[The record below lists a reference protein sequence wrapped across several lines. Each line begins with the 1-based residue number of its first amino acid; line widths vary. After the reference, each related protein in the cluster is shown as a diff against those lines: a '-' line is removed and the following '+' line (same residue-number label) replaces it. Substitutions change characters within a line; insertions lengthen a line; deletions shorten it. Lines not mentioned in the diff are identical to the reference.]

1 MKLNIDNLYPG
12 LAINPKL
19 VQKVVE
25 ENPVWNY
32 IFSQFWEIANSVDL
46 PHFLRQFFNDEI
58 QDMYTWWFLN
68 SGRPMS
74 LEHRN

>member
-25 ENPVWNY
+25 ENPVWND

-46 PHFLRQFFNDEI
+46 QKFASFLRQFF
-58 QDMYTWWFLN
+58 
-68 SGRPMS
+68 
-74 LEHRN
+74 